1 MKQLIRAVI
10 AASVLSLSSI
20 STVMAETLTSELVS
34 SWISSQSKVE
44 VFSKKHESALDKY
57 EANMNQQASPAL
69 AFQQGI
75 IGLKATNLYSEF
87 SDVVDDFGFSSPEQW
102 AEVGGQVMNA
112 FLALEVQAQGSEMQ
126 QMMQQ
131 MQSMMNSP
139 EMKNMPPEQRDMMMQ
154 SMKQGMAMYQS
165 AQNTPAA
172 DLDAV
177 RPFLPKLR
185 TLGEKQ

>member
-1 MKQLIRAVI
+1 
-10 AASVLSLSSI
+10 
-20 STVMAETLTSELVS
+20 
-34 SWISSQSKVE
+34 
-44 VFSKKHESALDKY
+44 
-57 EANMNQQASPAL
+57 
-69 AFQQGI
+69 
-75 IGLKATNLYSEF
+75 
-87 SDVVDDFGFSSPEQW
+87 
-102 AEVGGQVMNA
+102 MNA